1 MTGYQRIKYALGHK
15 ESDRVPIDLGGTTV
29 TSMASCLLKDLLDYY
44 KETTPFTSP
53 DIIQGIGTPPS
64 RLKDILG
71 IDTIRI
77 GPDRIPTMSII
88 PNMIEGEGPV
98 DHKISPTE
106 SPESGL
112 MVEDSWKINWE
123 QGVGDLYF
131 HQISWPLKNNTLE
144 EGLQNYKFPNPDTAY
159 ITKKVESDLTLVD
172 EYFPIL
178 DRDCAGMF
186 EMSQRLRGLEDF
198 FMDLYLDELSA
209 EKLAEKL
216 LAYKCAYWD
225 IILPTISDDPDTS
238 FVVTEADDFGTDASL
253 LISPELIRKIYLP
266 RLKRLITHIKT
277 IRPQVKISFHS
288 CGAVRQIIPDLIE
301 AGVDILNPVQYTA
314 AGMDIAGLKKDFG
327 KDLVFWGGCIDTSKI
342 LPYGT
347 PDEVSDEVKRVLDI
361 MAPGGGFVASAIH
374 NIQADVPVDNVI
386 RLFETLLDYGKYN

>member
-15 ESDRVPIDLGGTTV
+15 EPDRVPIDLGGTTV
-29 TSMASCLLKDLLDYY
+29 TSLASHLLKDLLEHYNIAA
-44 KETTPFTSP
+44 EFLSP
-53 DIIQGIGTPPS
+53 DQIQGIGTPTTE
-64 RLKDILG
+64 LKKKLG
-71 IDTIRI
+71 IDTIRV
-77 GPDRIPTMSII
+77 GPDRIPNII
-88 PNMIEGEGPV
+88 ANSEFT
-98 DHKISPTE
+98 DSD
-106 SPESGL
+106 L
-112 MVEDSWKINWE
+112 LVEDSWQISWK
-123 QGVGDLYF
+123 QCVGDLYF
-131 HQISWPLKNNTLE
+131 HQISWPLKNNALE
-144 EGLQNYKFPNPDTAY
+144 DGLQDYKFPNPDAAY
-159 ITKKVESDLTLVD
+159 ITKKVGSDLKLVD
-172 EYFPIL
+172 DYFPIL

-186 EMSQRLRGLEDF
+186 EMSQRLRGMEDF
-198 FMDLYLDELSA
+198 FMDLYLEELSA
-209 EKLAEKL
+209 EKLAEEL

-225 IILPTISDDPDTS
+225 IILPMISDDPDTS

-277 IRPQVKISFHS
+277 IRPQAKISFHS

-301 AGVDILNPVQYTA
+301 AGIDILNPVQYTA
-314 AGMDIAGLKKDFG
+314 AGMDIAGLKKDFS